1 MRWGAINKFSK
12 GKEDIKKKG
21 CKSNNSLIYILLRR
35 DRDSNPGCLAA
46 QRFSRPP
53 QSTTLPPLQ
62 NSF

>member
-35 DRDSNPGCLAA
+35 DRLLNLYFQEIS
-46 QRFSRPP
+46 
-53 QSTTLPPLQ
+53 
-62 NSF
+62 